1 MPVPR
6 VELGAQNMYFEEM
19 GAFTGEIAPDM
30 VHELCESV
38 ILGHSERR
46 GYFGETDELVNKK
59 ALAALSHHLRPIICI
74 GEDLA
79 QYETGQTSE
88 VILTQVLTTLPTF
101 PSIPSSDIFTPF
113 HTLL

>member
-30 VHELCESV
+30 VHEVCASV

-74 GEDLA
+74 GEDLP

-88 VILTQVLTTLPTF
+88 EIHTQVHATLPN
-101 PSIPSSDIFTPF
+101 FTPEQPQHLF
-113 HTLL
+113 ISY